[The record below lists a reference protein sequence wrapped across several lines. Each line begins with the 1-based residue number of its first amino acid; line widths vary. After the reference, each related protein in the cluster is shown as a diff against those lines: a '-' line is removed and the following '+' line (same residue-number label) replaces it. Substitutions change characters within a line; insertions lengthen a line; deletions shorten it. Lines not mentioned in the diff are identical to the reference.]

1 MSALGNL
8 VAGVAHEMN
17 NPLGF
22 IATSIKQVKP
32 TLVDIIEHLR
42 LYAASFPSPGE
53 QITDHAEDI
62 DLEYTL
68 EDLPK
73 MIDSISMS
81 CDRLKNISTSLR
93 TFSRADQDYKVPF
106 HIHQG
111 IDSTLLILK
120 HRLKAN
126 EQRPAIEVTTNYGNL
141 PPIECFPGQL
151 NQVFMNLLANAID
164 ALEESNQGRSFEQIK
179 AAPNY
184 INITTSVSDNHV
196 KITITDNGIGMTPP
210 VKQKI
215 FDYLFT
221 TKAVGQGTGLGLAI
235 ARQIIVEK
243 HLGSIE
249 CHSSPAQG
257 SEFVILI
264 PLRQEPGETSGSM
277 SPLKSD

>member
-1 MSALGNL
+1 
-8 VAGVAHEMN
+8 MN

-22 IATSIKQVKP
+22 IATSITQVKP
-32 TLVDIIEHLR
+32 ILVDIIEHLR

-93 TFSRADQDYKVPF
+93 TFSRADQDYKMPF

-164 ALEESNQGRSFEQIK
+164 ALEESNQGRSFDQIK

-196 KITITDNGIGMTPP
+196 QITIADNGIGMTPP

-257 SEFVILI
+257 TEFVIFI
-264 PLRQEPGETSGSM
+264 PVRQETRANTKLLAPR
-277 SPLKSD
+277 